1 MSAEELKEA
10 VPRSDGRNVPS
21 PSAGISRPVRAK
33 ARKREAHDAEVTSRA
48 LASKVTH
55 AATFIA
61 GHPERR
67 LIPIRGEVP
76 NNVR

>member
-33 ARKREAHDAEVTSRA
+33 ARKREAHDAEVTRRA
-48 LASKVTH
+48 LASEVTH
-55 AATFIA
+55 TATLLA
-61 GHPERR
+61 GHPKRR
-67 LIPIRGEVP
+67 LMLIRGEVP
-76 NNVR
+76 NNIR